1 MKISNQLGLK
11 NRYKISPLLNNVV
24 FSSAEYGFMFSIE
37 SMVAKYWQ
45 KYPKIDRNIFKKL
58 LWGDYYFDAAAKKFT
73 KTPERTFKKRV
84 FVEFILEPIYKI
96 FSHTVGKDR

>member
-1 MKISNQLGLK
+1 MTD
-11 NRYKISPLLNNVV
+11 
-24 FSSAEYGFMFSIE
+24 
-37 SMVAKYWQ
+37 KYWQ
-45 KYPKIDRNIFKKL
+45 KYPKVDRSVFKKL
-58 LWGDYYFDAAAKKFT
+58 LWGDYYFDASTKKFT